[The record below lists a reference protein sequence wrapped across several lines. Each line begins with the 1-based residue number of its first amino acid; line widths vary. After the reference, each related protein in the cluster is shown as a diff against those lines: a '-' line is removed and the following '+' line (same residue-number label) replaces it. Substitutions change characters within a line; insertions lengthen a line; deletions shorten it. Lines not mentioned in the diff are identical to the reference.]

1 MFKELR
7 KNLKESEEDYKANR
21 EEIIKQAAEYLF
33 NDVNGDY
40 DEALMTY
47 EEFTDNYMDIN
58 RRDFTKAQELAR
70 KALDNFKANSYY
82 SDDVRK
88 DMLELNDNHT
98 IWELETPENDA
109 INRSEEAWWLW
120 DNIATSACKQFEEET
135 GEELAGHGRS
145 GRHMCVEPTFENCLK
160 FDELKEVQER
170 LEQEAID
177 EFNRTVKEEWGE
189 TPVEESEEGKARAVK
204 VVCSFSSKPTRGD
217 FYKALNE
224 ISRLENDNEIDKDEY
239 DEYIK
244 KIQDA
249 YNNRPR

>member
-58 RRDFTKAQELAR
+58 KRDFTKAQELAR

-82 SDDVRK
+82 SADVRK
-88 DMLELNDNHT
+88 DMLELNDHHT

-109 INRSEEAWWLW
+109 IDRSEEAWWLW
-120 DNIATSACKQFEEET
+120 DNIVTSACKQFEEET
-135 GEELAGHGRS
+135 GEELWGHGRS

-160 FDELKEVQER
+160 FDELQEVQER

-189 TPVEESEEGKARAVK
+189 TSIEESEEGKARAEK
-204 VVCSFSSKPTRGD
+204 VVSSFSSNPTKGD

-224 ISRLENDNEIDKDEY
+224 ISRLENDNKINKDEY